1 MRQPSRRTV
10 SSQMSTDRINSSE
23 TDEGG
28 DVLAIVRGEFQDRQ
42 VDWKVRSH
50 KGTLQN
56 ACDYYDEGKL
66 IRAGDWFRF
75 EFVDISE
82 SGDTVQFSDF
92 RGGGE
97 LPFEDW
103 IDAVAEGYLEDELG
117 EIWNDV
123 KQMHDDEQV
132 L

>member
-1 MRQPSRRTV
+1 
-10 SSQMSTDRINSSE
+10 MSTDRINSSE

-50 KGTLQN
+50 EGTLQN
-56 ACDYYDEGKL
+56 ACDYYYEGKL

-92 RGGGE
+92 HGGGE